1 MVLSGGTIRPMEN
14 QRLFVKDLTSGQTVD
29 QVFVVR
35 QKELRKTKTGDL
47 YISGS
52 LGDRTGNIPGRMWRA
67 SEAIFD
73 SIPSDGFL
81 HVKGRVEDYRGTLQL
96 VIDACRPFPSDKVN
110 MGDFL
115 PVTQKDVEEMWSEL
129 LEILRGVKNRH
140 LRLLVKK
147 FIEDQQIVSAF
158 KRAPAAMQLHNPF
171 IGGLLE
177 HTLSVARS
185 AKALLGMYPNL
196 NADLVLAGVF
206 LHDIGK
212 SAELTSGLNIRYTDR
227 GQLVGHIVIAAIWV
241 QEKAAL
247 LSAELGEPFPRRIVN
262 LLQHIILSH
271 HGEYEFGS
279 PKLPAIPEAFFLHY
293 LDNLD
298 AKMYMT
304 QDRIE
309 KDPDHDSSFT
319 GWVKELRTRL
329 YKHSG
334 DLTDGEDDGSQTGS
348 LFE

>member
-1 MVLSGGTIRPMEN
+1 MEN
-14 QRLFVKDLTSGQTVD
+14 QHLFVNDLKSGQTID

-35 QKELRKTKTGDL
+35 QKDLRTTKTGGL
-47 YISGS
+47 YISAT
-52 LGDRTGNIPGRMWRA
+52 LGDRSGSIPGRMWQA

-73 SIPSDGFL
+73 SITPDGFL

-96 VIDACRPFPSDKVN
+96 VIDALRPFPSDKVN
-110 MGDFL
+110 LADFL
-115 PVTQKDVEEMWSEL
+115 PVTENDVEEMWSEL
-129 LEILRGVKNRH
+129 LEILRGVKNKH
-140 LRLLVKK
+140 LRMLTKK
-147 FIEDQQIVSAF
+147 FIEDKQIVSAF

-171 IGGLLE
+171 VGGLLE
-177 HTLSVARS
+177 HTLTIARN
-185 AKALLGMYPNL
+185 AKALLGMYPQL
-196 NADLVLAGVF
+196 NADLVLTGVF

-212 SAELTSGLNIRYTDR
+212 SAELSGGLNIRYTDR
-227 GQLVGHIVIAAIWV
+227 GQLVGHIIIATIWV

-247 LSAELGEPFPRRIVN
+247 LSEELGEPFPKQIVN

-279 PKLPAIPEAFFLHY
+279 PKLPAIPEAFFIHY

-304 QDRIE
+304 INRIE
-309 KDPDHDSSFT
+309 KDPDNDSSFT

-334 DLTDGEDDGSQTGS
+334 DLTDNKDDGSQTGS